1 MASNLSTI
9 GFAFT
14 DDAAF
19 EETMVKL
26 ANSSQHRLVTPQG
39 DYAIW
44 RSRTGAEV
52 WFHLAPRDDG
62 GDERDIVGLTP
73 FFEGESHVAVA
84 VTEAFQ
90 RPGDNPLE
98 GLVHAWVAPD
108 GSGIGSYPVVIE
120 AVDYA
125 AQAARQLPAD
135 LSFRISGFC
144 RELKVYPSAAAMTA
158 ADTDADGAKLA
169 PESFVPIGLFAD
181 GNGSANDSDDTP
193 APTNGAVSEPDNDDD
208 ATPMPTALIRGSVMS
223 HRKLV
228 NEVTGHAF
236 HAMLVRTLDAT
247 LDLVVDDDIVTT
259 EPKFG
264 TSIEAYAWLFGRA
277 IV

>member
-26 ANSSQHRLVTPQG
+26 ANSAQQRLVTPDG

-62 GDERDIVGLTP
+62 GEERDIVGLTP

-120 AVDYA
+120 AMDYA
-125 AQAARQLPAD
+125 AQAARELPAE

-144 RELKVYPSAAAMTA
+144 RELKVYAGAAEMIAADAAA
-158 ADTDADGAKLA
+158 DGTKLA
-169 PESFVPIGLFAD
+169 PESFIPIGLFAER
-181 GNGSANDSDDTP
+181 SAGDDDDARP
-193 APTNGAVSEPDNDDD
+193 AHTNGTGSEADNDDD
-208 ATPMPTALIRGSVMS
+208 AVPMPTALIRGSVMS

-236 HAMLVRTLDAT
+236 HVMLVRTLDAT
-247 LDLVVDDDIVTT
+247 LDLVVDDDLVTT